1 MQAASSR
8 KKGLRRTSCCRQAT
22 CRATSTA
29 GKVWWSS
36 HGALE
41 RDRAAHAAP
50 PGSSTD
56 GDSGR
61 LAPQEGIARD
71 FLASLG
77 EMPGDVDGRECRPPR
92 PARRDRAGLVVVAEE
107 MPGDGDGRK
116 YQPPRPTQSLR
127 RDFVVAEEMPGDGD
141 GRKYQPPRPTQ
152 SLRGDF
158 LSSPGDMPGD
168 VDDRECRPPCPA
180 RRDRAGLLVVA
191 WRDAGRR

>member
-1 MQAASSR
+1 MQTASSR
-8 KKGLRRTSCCRQAT
+8 KKGSRGTFCCRRAT

-61 LAPQEGIARD
+61 LAPQEGIAWD

-92 PARRDRAGLVVVAEE
+92 PVRRDRAG
-107 MPGDGDGRK
+107 
-116 YQPPRPTQSLR
+116 
-127 RDFVVAEEMPGDGD
+127 FVVFA
-141 GRKYQPPRPTQ
+141 GRY
-152 SLRGDF
+152 
-158 LSSPGDMPGD
+158 
-168 VDDRECRPPCPA
+168 
-180 RRDRAGLLVVA
+180 
-191 WRDAGRR
+191 AGRRRRPRRYFESKDSCSHHGSSTQEDETTQSRHQTPCKKPASSGARTPEAALAPSKD